1 MRKVTS
7 ASAACTMA
15 GMRAEYAVRPSFSA
29 TASDGS
35 AQLLEPFDLLDQ
47 RIDRRTIAGVC
58 RTKAAGF
65 GQPRVAFSG
74 ARMTGVKADNR
85 G

>member
-1 MRKVTS
+1 M
-7 ASAACTMA
+7 
-15 GMRAEYAVRPSFSA
+15 
-29 TASDGS
+29 
-35 AQLLEPFDLLDQ
+35 LDQ

-85 G
+85 GQQQRVGQSVREMKLPAKLVGDSMVKPQPRLAERHPGKR